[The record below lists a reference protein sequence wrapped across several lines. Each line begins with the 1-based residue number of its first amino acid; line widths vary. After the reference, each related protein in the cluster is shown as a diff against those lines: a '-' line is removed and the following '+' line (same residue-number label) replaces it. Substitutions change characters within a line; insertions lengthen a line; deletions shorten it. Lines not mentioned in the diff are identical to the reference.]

1 MNVFPLRDQL
11 GWMHSKTLSTP
22 TSKLHVVENQPN
34 RAPDVLLM
42 HGVLRNWRSFN
53 PLLPSLH
60 ESQLAVAL
68 FDFRGHGDSTNR
80 PDQYRVIDYAQSV
93 LESLAKPVVLYG
105 HSLGA
110 MVAMAAAARMPDR
123 VRCVIMEDPPF
134 ETMGNRLAGTA
145 FYRYFHGVHASVNQ
159 SKSNDA
165 QLFEDFSNIVIGKK
179 PDGSLLRVRDQR
191 DETSRRFSVACL
203 KKTDPS
209 VLEPI
214 VNGQWLRGL
223 DWRDMVGSLQ
233 CDVHLLQSDA
243 LFGGMLSDDDA
254 SQLTRGLGGRC
265 HFNKFEGVGHSIHWQ
280 AVPKILQLIVTAA
293 TSVRNP
299 S

>member
-1 MNVFPLRDQL
+1 
-11 GWMHSKTLSTP
+11 
-22 TSKLHVVENQPN
+22 
-34 RAPDVLLM
+34 M
-42 HGVLRNWRSFN
+42 HGVLRNWRSYY

-80 PDQYRVIDYAQSV
+80 PHQYQVIDYVDDAQSV

-110 MVAMAAAARMPDR
+110 MVAMAAAARVLDR

-145 FYRYFHGVHASVNQ
+145 FHRYFHGVHECVIQ
-159 SKSNDA
+159 SKANDA
-165 QLFEDFSNIVIGKK
+165 QLFENFSDIVVGKK

-203 KKTDPS
+203 RKTDPS

-223 DWRDMVGSLQ
+223 DWHDMVGRLQ

-243 LFGGMLSDDDA
+243 VCGGMLSDDDA
-254 SQLTRGLGGRC
+254 SLLIRGLGGRC
-265 HFNKFEGVGHSIHWQ
+265 RFSKFEGVGHSIHWQ

-293 TSVRNP
+293 TSERNP